1 MRVLLS
7 GSSGLVGRA
16 LSDLLAS
23 HQDEVVRLVRRPAR
37 TADEIS
43 WSPEDGRL
51 DVEGVGPVEAVVH
64 LAGESI
70 AGAPRWTRRHKEGIL
85 QSRLN
90 GTRTIAGFLACSGQK
105 PSVLI
110 SASAAGFYGDCGE
123 GEVDETGATGDGF
136 LAEVCRAWEG
146 ATAAAEEAGIR
157 VVHLRIGLVLSSRGG
172 ALAAMLP
179 LFRMGLGGR
188 LGSGRQ
194 WVSWISLPDL
204 VRAAVFAIRRPDLRG
219 AVNAVAPAP
228 IRNEELTRT
237 LGRVLGRPAALGV
250 PAFALRLLM
259 GEMAD
264 EMLLGGARIVPRCLL
279 EAGFEFRT
287 PDFEAALRGAL
298 QGGT

>member
-16 LSDLLAS
+16 LSYLLAS
-23 HQDEVVRLVRRPAR
+23 QQDEVVRLVRRPAR

-51 DVEGVGPVEAVVH
+51 DLEGVGPVEAVVH

-70 AGAPRWTRRHKEGIL
+70 AGAPRWTHRHKERIL

-90 GTRTIAGFLACSGQK
+90 GTRTIAGFLARSGQK

-110 SASAAGFYGDCGE
+110 SASAVGFYGDCGE
-123 GEVDETGATGDGF
+123 GEVDETGATGNGF

-172 ALAAMLP
+172 AFAAMLP

-219 AVNAVAPAP
+219 AVNAVAPVP

-237 LGRVLGRPAALGV
+237 LGRVLGRPVALGV

>member
-43 WSPEDGRL
+43 WGPDDGRL
-51 DVEGVGPVEAVVH
+51 DLERVGPVEAVVH

-70 AGAPRWTRRHKEGIL
+70 AGAPRWTRRHKERIL

-90 GTRTIAGFLACSGQK
+90 GTRTIAGSFACSGQK
-105 PSVLI
+105 PSVLV
-110 SASAAGFYGDCGE
+110 SASAVGFYGDCGE

-204 VRAAVFAIRRPDLRG
+204 VRAAVFAIRRPGLRG

-264 EMLLGGARIVPRCLL
+264 EMLLGGARIVPRRLL

-287 PDFEAALRGAL
+287 PDFEAALRDAL
-298 QGGT
+298 QRGT